1 MAETTDGAM
10 HFEASLDNR
19 KLLGAIEE
27 TIRRINGLSDA
38 TVKGGAAMDASFSQ
52 MAAEIKQRF
61 DRIDSAVE
69 DHMARVKDLKR
80 EYEALGR
87 TNVTGAD
94 KYAVTDRKMEISKE
108 IAGHEKALS
117 VLNKEIMSLDAAEKK
132 LHKLQEKAQKNAEI
146 QNRFSVQVR
155 QTEEALRKMS
165 QEGMQGSTAYT
176 AMQEKLVALKSTM
189 KDVTDQTRI
198 LASSDG
204 MFQGVISGIS
214 GMGGAL
220 SATTGAISLFAG
232 ENDHLQ
238 QVMAK
243 VQSAMALAI
252 GTQQVAQTLNKNSA
266 FQLTTMKGIRE
277 WWAAAVAKATAA
289 EVRETAATAANT
301 AAKRAQTAATTGGIA
316 AKATDAAATSGQA
329 AAATAG
335 TAANW
340 SLAVAFRAVG
350 NAIKTIPVFGWI
362 ATGISALIPIISMLG
377 DKAEQLA
384 KRTKKLIE
392 TQAESNEICV
402 KSGHEVDSYIRKLD
416 RFNGTKEQEKRICE
430 ELNGKYGE
438 AVGYYDSVA
447 QWKDVLIQKGGQM
460 IQMLMLEAKAQAT
473 LNEQAAAYV
482 ALERIRRT
490 DASEQEGAIG
500 SKKNWLLLTPVMY
513 GLDRLLGGSE
523 KYDKYNKNK
532 NVKKAEDDLNFWKQS
547 SEKAWKEFEDFKEKN
562 GIGDFIAPVKST
574 KRGRKKVE
582 DPFAEMLEDRKKKY
596 TEYFKWLDAGYEK
609 EAQTH
614 FAGLLKSGNTYKE
627 YLQKLIDAGNL
638 SQRQMYQVTKAL
650 AEETN
655 TTVTEAFKKSL
666 SEQLSKANS
675 VVEQMG
681 IVKKMREDLAVSDDL
696 LKAKKEEIL
705 KETDD
710 QLQEK
715 RRKEIK
721 EVIKNSV
728 SVYDQRI
735 ALHKK
740 YLDDI
745 EVLEGKLCEATS
757 DADREYLDRS
767 MEYRK
772 KKYNEDAA
780 ALSKA
785 TADARIKE
793 IEMRRDTKLL
803 EISNKDYLWNSDRKK
818 EQLETEKKAAQ
829 EVLGVYRQIQ
839 DATPTDEIAQT
850 IAGITLEI
858 ERMNAELE
866 KLKREKFLEVLSGLQ
881 KVSSALGNL
890 EGEVGEVFT
899 ALSEQ
904 IGNISTAYDKTANIT
919 DRVSAGI
926 SGIVSMINVA
936 TSAAAKR
943 DRVEKEYYKN
953 QIALAHEYALALNE
967 TYRTQ
972 AEMSE
977 SGFVKDYAGRIS
989 DGFKALSDSTTKYKE
1004 AIQELAKGQAKTGLK
1019 NVIDWGSVGK
1029 GAAAGVASAV
1039 GGAAAIGAAIGTVVG
1054 PVGTAI
1060 GAAAG
1065 AIIGGL
1071 IGLFKGK
1078 TKKNEYSALTEVFP
1092 QLVDGAG
1099 NLNKELAQTIIKTDQ
1114 VDEKTK
1120 QIIQNALDW
1129 AEATEKANKQIK
1141 EVVVEL
1147 AGDLGGGIRKAL
1159 DDAFRAGEDASK
1171 RMFDA
1176 ASKSLENFIDKL
1188 LFSAIFSDVIKQF
1201 EKDVAKS
1208 LSPDGDG
1215 DVLDDYD
1222 RLMKGVLERKPLH
1235 DKSKKAI
1242 KERAKEYGFNM
1253 WENTDDNKTL
1263 TGAVKGVTEQTASVV
1278 AGQLN
1283 AMRMVQKETAAQMT
1297 TVLFH
1302 LSGIDRHTAETAE
1315 NTRYLRAIHDRLMRQ
1330 SASDPLRA
1338 QGRA

>member
-1 MAETTDGAM
+1 M
-10 HFEASLDNR
+10 HFKASLDNS
-19 KLLGAIEE
+19 KLISAIEE
-27 TIRRINGLSDA
+27 TVRRINGLSDA
-38 TVKGGAAMDASFSQ
+38 TVKSGAMIDSSFSQ
-52 MAAEIKQRF
+52 MAAEINLRF
-61 DRIDSAVE
+61 SKIDGAME
-69 DHMARVKDLKR
+69 THYGRVKELKK
-80 EYEALGR
+80 EYEELGR
-87 TNVTGAD
+87 NVNSAN
-94 KYAVTDRKMEISKE
+94 KYDVTARKMEIEKE
-108 IAGHEKALS
+108 IAAREKAQA
-117 VLNKEIMSLDAAEKK
+117 VLNKEVMALDAAEKK
-132 LHKLQEKAQKNAEI
+132 LHKLQEKAQRNAEI
-146 QNRFSVQVR
+146 QNRFSVQIR
-155 QTEEALRKMS
+155 QTEEALRQMGKA
-165 QEGMQGSTAYT
+165 GMQGTKAYT
-176 AMQEKLVALKSTM
+176 EMQEKLIVLKAAM

-243 VQSAMALAI
+243 VQAAMAIAI

-266 FQLTTMKGIRE
+266 FQLTTMKSIRE

-289 EVRETAATAANT
+289 EVKETAATVANT
-301 AAKRAQTAATTGGIA
+301 AAKQAQTAATTGGVA
-316 AKATDAAATSGQA
+316 AKTADAAATSGQA
-329 AAATAG
+329 VAATTA

-340 SLAVAFRAVG
+340 SLAVAFKAVG

-362 ATGISALIPIISMLG
+362 AAGIGALIPIISMLG
-377 DKAEQLA
+377 EKAEQLA

-392 TQAESNEICV
+392 TQAASNEIYV

-438 AVGYYDSVA
+438 AVGYYDSVSK
-447 QWKDVLIQKGGQM
+447 WKDVLIQKGGQM

-482 ALERIRRT
+482 ELERIKRL
-490 DASEQEGAIG
+490 DASEQDGAIG
-500 SKKNWLLLTPVMY
+500 RKKNWLLLTPLMY
-513 GLDRLLGGSE
+513 GLDQLLGGSE

-532 NVKKAEDDLNFWKQS
+532 NVKRAGDDLKFWKQS

-562 GIGDFIAPVKST
+562 GIGDFIAPVKGS
-574 KRGRKKVE
+574 KRGGKKVE

-655 TTVTEAFKKSL
+655 TTATEAFKKSL

-705 KETDD
+705 KEADG

-715 RRKEIK
+715 RRKEVE
-721 EVIKNSV
+721 EVVKNSV

-735 ALHKK
+735 ALHRK

-745 EVLEGKLCEATS
+745 EVLEGKLREATS

-780 ALSKA
+780 ALSKI

-803 EISNKDYLWNSDRKK
+803 EISNKDYLWENDRKK
-818 EQLETEKKAAQ
+818 EQIETEKKAAQ

-881 KVSSALGNL
+881 KVSSALGGL
-890 EGEVGEVFT
+890 EGEIGEIFT
-899 ALSEQ
+899 ELSAQ
-904 IGNISTAYDKTANIT
+904 IGNISTAFDKTAGFT

-989 DGFKALSDSTTKYKE
+989 SGFKALADSTTKYNK
-1004 AIQELAKGQAKTGLK
+1004 AIEELAKGRAKTSLK
-1019 NVIDWGSVGK
+1019 TVIDWGNVGK
-1029 GAAAGVASAV
+1029 GAAAGIAGAV
-1039 GGAAAIGAAIGTVVG
+1039 GGAAALGAAIGTVVG

-1078 TKKNEYSALTEVFP
+1078 KKKNEYAALTEVFP

-1176 ASKSLENFIDKL
+1176 AGKSLENFIDNL
-1188 LFSAIFSDVIKQF
+1188 LFSTVFSDILKKF
-1201 EKDVAKS
+1201 EKDVAES

-1222 RLMKGVLERKPLH
+1222 RLMKGLISRKDIH
-1235 DKSKKAI
+1235 EKSKRAI
-1242 KERAKEYGFNM
+1242 KERAKEYGFNL
-1253 WENTDDNKTL
+1253 WENTGDNKTL

-1283 AMRMVQKETAAQMT
+1283 AMRMVQKETAAQIT
-1297 TVLFH
+1297 RVLFH
-1302 LSGIDRHTAETAE
+1302 LAGIDRHTAETAE
-1315 NTRYLRAIHDRLMRQ
+1315 NTKHLKAIHDRLMRQ
-1330 SASDPLRA
+1330 SSSDPLRA
-1338 QGRA
+1338 KGMA